1 MSNLH
6 PFLLKSYWV
15 DFILANPLLA
25 IPKTKLKWL
34 VVRAY
39 DPHTLSAMTPPWVVE
54 DC

>member
-15 DFILANPLLA
+15 DFILANPLHA

-39 DPHTLSAMTPPWVVE
+39 DPQALSAMMPLWVVE
-54 DC
+54 EF